1 MSITP
6 NMPENE
12 MGNFINFDTHKYIK
26 ELEASGFPEE
36 QAEVLIK
43 SMLATRSYNAA
54 QLATREQVEK
64 LEKELAKFA
73 TREQVEKLEKE
84 LTKFA
89 TREQLEKELAKFATR
104 EQLQAEIASVKYDIL
119 KWIIPM
125 FLGIIG
131 MMVSIFIKLY

>member
-1 MSITP
+1 
-6 NMPENE
+6 
-12 MGNFINFDTHKYIK
+12 
-26 ELEASGFPEE
+26 
-36 QAEVLIK
+36 
-43 SMLATRSYNAA
+43 MLATRSYNAA

-64 LEKELAKFA
+64 LENELKQN

-125 FLGIIG
+125 FLGLIG
-131 MMVSIFIKLY
+131 MMVSIFIKLH

>member
-1 MSITP
+1 MS
-6 NMPENE
+6 ENE

-64 LEKELAKFA
+64 LENELKQN

-125 FLGIIG
+125 FLGLIG
-131 MMVSIFIKLY
+131 MMVSIFIKLH

>member
-54 QLATREQVEK
+54 QLATREQVER
-64 LEKELAKFA
+64 LEKELKQN

-84 LTKFA
+84 F
-89 TREQLEKELAKFATR
+89 KEELKKFATR